1 MKNIDDWE
9 FNIKNIRHKRKE
21 LEKLP
26 DYQKIDCFNV
36 NIAPFKAS
44 ASDLLQNLIESLTYS
59 LKDSLEN
66 EV

>member
-1 MKNIDDWE
+1 MALGYLDFEGIKKQMKNIDDWE

-44 ASDLLQNLIESLTYS
+44 ASDLL
-59 LKDSLEN
+59 
-66 EV
+66 

>member
-44 ASDLLQNLIESLTYS
+44 ASDLL
-59 LKDSLEN
+59 
-66 EV
+66 